1 MTVRL
6 LAASKAPKNMMG
18 TPVHIWVIFGI
29 AIVIALVV
37 DLGVFHRKAH
47 RIQLKEA
54 LLESVAWI
62 SVALLFNLWLY
73 FSRGPQA
80 GVEFLTGYLVEKSL
94 SVDNIFVFL
103 LIFQAFRIQP
113 KSQHRVLYF
122 GVAGALVL
130 RAVFV
135 LAGVTLLQT
144 FHPILYI
151 FGAILLFTGLKMLW
165 PQKRARRPEN
175 NWMVRITRRFI
186 PVVDK
191 HEGQDFLVREGGR
204 WKATPLFMALV
215 AVEAMDII
223 FAVDSVPAVLA
234 ITRDTFIVYSS
245 NVFAIL
251 GLRALYFALADI
263 LPRFRFL
270 HQGLAAI
277 VIFVGTKM
285 VVSEHFPISAVTSLI
300 VIAIILSLTIAT
312 SLIFPRGSSNTQAA

>member
-1 MTVRL
+1 
-6 LAASKAPKNMMG
+6 MMG
-18 TPVHIWVIFGI
+18 TPIHVWVIFGI
-29 AIVIALVV
+29 AIVVALAL
-37 DLGVFHRKAH
+37 DLGVFHRRAH
-47 RIQLKEA
+47 TVQLKEA
-54 LLESVAWI
+54 LIESAAWI

-103 LIFQAFRIQP
+103 LIFQAFKVPP

-122 GVAGALVL
+122 GIAGALVL

-135 LAGVTLLQT
+135 LAGITLLQT
-144 FHPILYI
+144 FHPILYL
-151 FGAILLFTGLKMLW
+151 FGAILLFTGVKMLL
-165 PQKRARRPEN
+165 PRKRALRPEH
-175 NWMVRITRRFI
+175 NWLVRITRRFI
-186 PVVDK
+186 PVVDNY
-191 HEGQDFLVREGGR
+191 EGEQFLVKANGR
-204 WKATPLFMALV
+204 WKATPLFLALV

-285 VVSEHFPISAVTSLI
+285 IVSEHFPIPAVTSLV
-300 VIAIILSLTIAT
+300 VIAVILGATIAASLLLPRVDPT
-312 SLIFPRGSSNTQAA
+312 SNPV

>member
-1 MTVRL
+1 
-6 LAASKAPKNMMG
+6 MMG
-18 TPVHIWVIFGI
+18 TPIHIWVIFGI
-29 AIVIALVV
+29 AILVALVL

-47 RIQLKEA
+47 TVQLKEA
-54 LLESVAWI
+54 LIESGAWI
-62 SVALLFNLWLY
+62 SIALLFNLWLY
-73 FSRGPQA
+73 FSRGPLA
-80 GVEFLTGYLVEKSL
+80 GVEFFTAYLVEKSL

-103 LIFQAFRIQP
+103 LIFQAFKIPP

-122 GVAGALVL
+122 GIAGALVL

-135 LAGVTLLQT
+135 LAGITLLQA
-144 FHPILYI
+144 FHPIMYF
-151 FGAILLFTGLKMLW
+151 FGAILLFTGLKMLL
-165 PQKRARRPEN
+165 PRKRALRPEN
-175 NWMVRITRRFI
+175 NWMVRVVRQVI
-186 PVVDK
+186 PVVQDY
-191 HEGQDFLVREGGR
+191 EGQQFLVRESGR
-204 WKATPLFMALV
+204 WKATPLFLALV

-277 VIFVGTKM
+277 IIFVGTKM
-285 VVSEHFPISAVTSLI
+285 IASEHFPISAVTSLI
-300 VIAIILSLTIAT
+300 VIAIVLGVTIAA
-312 SLIFPRGSSNTQAA
+312 SLVFRRRGVNPKAP

>member
-1 MTVRL
+1 
-6 LAASKAPKNMMG
+6 MMG
-18 TPVHIWVIFGI
+18 TPIHVWVIFG
-29 AIVIALVV
+29 AAVIVALAL
-37 DLGVFHRKAH
+37 DLGVFHRRAH
-47 RIQLKEA
+47 AVQLKEA
-54 LLESVAWI
+54 LIESAAWI

-73 FSRGPQA
+73 FSRGPLA
-80 GVEFLTGYLVEKSL
+80 GVEFFTAYLVEKSL

-103 LIFQAFRIQP
+103 LIFQAFRIPP

-122 GVAGALVL
+122 GIAGALVL

-135 LAGVTLLQT
+135 LAGITLLQA
-144 FHPILYI
+144 FHPIMYI
-151 FGAILLFTGLKMLW
+151 FGAILLFTGLKMLL
-165 PQKRARRPEN
+165 PRKRAVHPEN
-175 NWMVRITRRFI
+175 NWMVRLARRVI
-186 PVVDK
+186 PVVPDY
-191 HEGQDFLVREGGR
+191 EGQQFLVRESGR
-204 WKATPLFMALV
+204 WKATPLFLALV

-285 VVSEHFPISAVTSLI
+285 IVSDHFPISAVTSLI
-300 VIAIILSLTIAT
+300 VIALILGATIIA
-312 SLIFPRGSSNTQAA
+312 SLILPLAGVKRDSA

>member
-1 MTVRL
+1 
-6 LAASKAPKNMMG
+6 MMG
-18 TPVHIWVIFGI
+18 TPIHIWVIFGI
-29 AIVIALVV
+29 AIIVALVL

-47 RIQLKEA
+47 AIQLKEA
-54 LLESVAWI
+54 LIESAVWI
-62 SVALLFNLWLY
+62 SLALLFNLWLY

-103 LIFQAFRIQP
+103 LIFQAFRIPP

-122 GVAGALVL
+122 GIAGALVL

-135 LAGVTLLQT
+135 LAGVSLLQA
-144 FHPILYI
+144 FHPIMYL
-151 FGAILLFTGLKMLW
+151 FGAILLFTGLRMLV
-165 PQKRARRPEN
+165 PRKRALRPEN
-175 NWMVRITRRFI
+175 NWLVRVARGFV
-186 PVVDK
+186 PVVDDY
-191 HEGQDFLVREGGR
+191 EGQKKFLVRESGR
-204 WKATPLFMALV
+204 WKATPLFLALV

-270 HQGLAAI
+270 HHGVAAI
-277 VIFVGTKM
+277 VIFVGAKM
-285 VVSEHFPISAVTSLI
+285 MVSEYFPITAVTSLV
-300 VIAIILSLTIAT
+300 VIAIILGVTIAA
-312 SLIFPRGSSNTQAA
+312 SLLFHRDGQKRDSP

>member
-1 MTVRL
+1 
-6 LAASKAPKNMMG
+6 MMG
-18 TPVHIWVIFGI
+18 TPIHIWVIFGI
-29 AIVIALVV
+29 AIVVALVL

-47 RIQLKEA
+47 TVQLKEA
-54 LLESVAWI
+54 LIESAAWI
-62 SVALLFNLWLY
+62 SIALLFNLWLY
-73 FSRGPQA
+73 FSRGPLA
-80 GVEFLTGYLVEKSL
+80 GVEFFTAYLVEKSL

-103 LIFQAFRIQP
+103 LIFQAFKIPP

-122 GVAGALVL
+122 GIAGALVL

-135 LAGVTLLQT
+135 LAGITLLQA
-144 FHPILYI
+144 FHPIMYF
-151 FGAILLFTGLKMLW
+151 FGAILLFTGLKMLF
-165 PQKRARRPEN
+165 PRKRALRPEN
-175 NWMVRITRRFI
+175 NWMVRIARRMI
-186 PVVDK
+186 PVVHDY
-191 HEGQDFLVREGGR
+191 EGQQFLVRKSGR
-204 WKATPLFMALV
+204 WKATPLFLALV

-277 VIFVGTKM
+277 IIFVGTKM
-285 VVSEHFPISAVTSLI
+285 ILSEHFPISAVTSLI
-300 VIAIILSLTIAT
+300 VIAVVLGVTIAA
-312 SLIFPRGSSNTQAA
+312 SLVFRRRDVNSKAP

>member
-1 MTVRL
+1 ML
-6 LAASKAPKNMMG
+6 G
-18 TPVHIWVIFGI
+18 TPIHVWVIFGAAII
-29 AIVIALVV
+29 AALAL
-37 DLGVFHRKAH
+37 DLGVLHRRAH
-47 RIQLKEA
+47 AIQLKEA
-54 LLESVAWI
+54 LIESAAWI

-73 FSRGPQA
+73 FSRGPLA
-80 GVEFLTGYLVEKSL
+80 GVEFFTAYLVEKSL

-103 LIFQAFRIQP
+103 LIFQAFRIPP

-122 GVAGALVL
+122 GIAGALVL

-135 LAGVTLLQT
+135 LAGITLLQA
-144 FHPILYI
+144 FHPIMYI
-151 FGAILLFTGLKMLW
+151 FGTILLFTGLKMLL
-165 PQKRARRPEN
+165 PRKRTLHPEN
-175 NWMVRITRRFI
+175 NWMVRVARRMI
-186 PVVDK
+186 PVVRDY
-191 HEGQDFLVREGGR
+191 EGQQFLVRESGK
-204 WKATPLFMALV
+204 WKATPLFLALV

-285 VVSEHFPISAVTSLI
+285 IVSDRFPISAVTSLI
-300 VIAIILSLTIAT
+300 VIAIVLSATIVA
-312 SLIFPRGSSNTQAA
+312 SLIFPRLGPTSNPV